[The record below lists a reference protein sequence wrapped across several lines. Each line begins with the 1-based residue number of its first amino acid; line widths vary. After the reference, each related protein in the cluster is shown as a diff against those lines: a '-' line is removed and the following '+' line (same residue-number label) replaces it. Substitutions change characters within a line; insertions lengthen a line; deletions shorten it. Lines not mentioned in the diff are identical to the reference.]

1 MLRNNVVL
9 AVFKRNVQSYFSGVL
24 GYLFIVVFVVAG
36 AFAAFNQQFFA
47 NNQANLD
54 QLSLWYPLLL
64 LFIIPAITMGAWA
77 DEKKM
82 GTDELLFTLPAS
94 DLEILLGK
102 FFAVLAVYTIAL
114 LFSVTHVFVLWKIG
128 NPDMGL
134 MFTTYFGYWLAGAS
148 LLAAGMFASAL
159 TSSTTVAFVLGTVI
173 CAIPIFIGQIAP
185 SSELIQSLSL
195 VEQFQDFSTGVI
207 PLGAVLYFNSLA
219 VMMLYLNRILITR
232 RHWSAQQQNSMGLQ
246 YLIRTVSL
254 AVILISA
261 NVIVSYGSSRI
272 DMTGEKVFSVSQTTR
287 DLLSKIDEKNPI
299 TIEAFISPE
308 VSREYV
314 PIRKRLIGLLREY
327 NQLGGKRL
335 QVRFVDVE
343 PFSKAEEEARLLNI
357 TPQQVQTE
365 RGGRAFVDTIFMGAV
380 VKSGTDEVVIPFFNV
395 GTPIE
400 YELTR
405 SIRTVSKDERLT
417 VGILN
422 TDASIFG
429 GLNMGMG
436 GNQPPWLIVSE
447 LKKQYKVE
455 QVSPDSPI
463 SDTAY
468 DVLIAVLPSSL
479 TEPQLNNLVE
489 YVEKGKPTLICDD
502 PLPVYGGGRGIQNAP
517 RMPKPSPGGGMF
529 GMQQPPSTP
538 KADDGRLTPLLNLL
552 QIRWDNGQVV
562 FDYFNPHPEFAE
574 VVRPELIFISPKSG
588 TAGAFSQDSNITSG
602 LQEILTFF
610 PGSIRPLSNMTLN
623 FEPLLK
629 TGPNSGLLEW
639 GQITSPF
646 FNSVRITQEPPRVID
661 KYGHVLAAHITSTDK
676 SPVKDINVIFV
687 ADADLIS
694 DELFNIRERQAFGL
708 KIDNVTFLLNCVDQL
723 AGDDSYIKLR
733 KRRSKLRTLTLVERE
748 TSVFV
753 KERNAEREK
762 ATENAEE
769 KLKEARDRLKAERDK
784 IIKDTT
790 IDGNTKQ
797 QMLRMAEENESRR
810 LEVDEANIEREK
822 QRQIEKIKAQTER
835 QIRTIEDR
843 IRWYAILFPP
853 FPAILLGICFLF
865 FRMKNENQNISPDR
879 RLKK

>member
-1 MLRNNVVL
+1 M
-9 AVFKRNVQSYFSGVL
+9 
-24 GYLFIVVFVVAG
+24 
-36 AFAAFNQQFFA
+36 
-47 NNQANLD
+47 
-54 QLSLWYPLLL
+54 
-64 LFIIPAITMGAWA
+64 
-77 DEKKM
+77 
-82 GTDELLFTLPAS
+82 
-94 DLEILLGK
+94 
-102 FFAVLAVYTIAL
+102 
-114 LFSVTHVFVLWKIG
+114 
-128 NPDMGL
+128 
-134 MFTTYFGYWLAGAS
+134 
-148 LLAAGMFASAL
+148 
-159 TSSTTVAFVLGTVI
+159 
-173 CAIPIFIGQIAP
+173 
-185 SSELIQSLSL
+185 
-195 VEQFQDFSTGVI
+195 
-207 PLGAVLYFNSLA
+207 
-219 VMMLYLNRILITR
+219 
-232 RHWSAQQQNSMGLQ
+232 
-246 YLIRTVSL
+246 
-254 AVILISA
+254 
-261 NVIVSYGSSRI
+261 
-272 DMTGEKVFSVSQTTR
+272 
-287 DLLSKIDEKNPI
+287 
-299 TIEAFISPE
+299 
-308 VSREYV
+308 
-314 PIRKRLIGLLREY
+314 
-327 NQLGGKRL
+327 
-335 QVRFVDVE
+335 
-343 PFSKAEEEARLLNI
+343 
-357 TPQQVQTE
+357 
-365 RGGRAFVDTIFMGAV
+365 
-380 VKSGTDEVVIPFFNV
+380 
-395 GTPIE
+395 
-400 YELTR
+400 
-405 SIRTVSKDERLT
+405 
-417 VGILN
+417 
-422 TDASIFG
+422 
-429 GLNMGMG
+429 
-436 GNQPPWLIVSE
+436 
-447 LKKQYKVE
+447 
-455 QVSPDSPI
+455 
-463 SDTAY
+463 
-468 DVLIAVLPSSL
+468 
-479 TEPQLNNLVE
+479 
-489 YVEKGKPTLICDD
+489 
-502 PLPVYGGGRGIQNAP
+502 
-517 RMPKPSPGGGMF
+517 
-529 GMQQPPSTP
+529 
-538 KADDGRLTPLLNLL
+538 NLL

-588 TAGAFSQDSNITSG
+588 TAGAFSQDSSITSG

-610 PGSIRPLSNMTLN
+610 PGSIRPLTNMTLN

-843 IRWYAILFPP
+843 IRWYAILVPP

-865 FRMKNENQNISPDR
+865 FRLKNENQNISPDR

>member
-207 PLGAVLYFNSLA
+207 PLGAVLYFISLA

-272 DMTGEKVFSVSQTTR
+272 DMTGEKVYSVSQTTR

-489 YVEKGKPTLICDD
+489 YVKKGKPTLICDD

-661 KYGHVLAAHITSTDK
+661 KYGHVLAAHITSTDN

>member
-207 PLGAVLYFNSLA
+207 PLGAVLYFISLA

-272 DMTGEKVFSVSQTTR
+272 DMTGEKVYSVSQTTR

-489 YVEKGKPTLICDD
+489 YVEKGKPTMICDD

>member
-64 LFIIPAITMGAWA
+64 LFIVPAITMSAWA

-82 GTDELLFTLPAS
+82 GTDELLFTMPAS
-94 DLEILLGK
+94 DMEILLGK
-102 FFAVLAVYTIAL
+102 FLAVLAVYTIAL
-114 LFSVTHVFVLWKIG
+114 LFSITHIFVLTSIG
-128 NPDMGL
+128 NPDIGMML
-134 MFTTYFGYWLAGAS
+134 TTYFGYWLAGTS

-173 CAIPIFIGQIAP
+173 CAIPIFIGQVAP
-185 SSELIQSLSL
+185 ASNLVQGLSL
-195 VEQFQDFSTGVI
+195 VEQFQDFTTGVL
-207 PLGAVLYFNSLA
+207 PLSSILYFISLA
-219 VMMLYLNRILITR
+219 IMMLYLNRILITR
-232 RHWSAQQQNSMGLQ
+232 RHWSGKEQGAMGLQ
-246 YLIRTVSL
+246 YLVRTISL
-254 AVILISA
+254 AVILISV
-261 NVIVSYGSSRI
+261 NVIASYGSSRI
-272 DMTGEKVFSVSQTTR
+272 DMTSERVYSLSQTTK
-287 DLLSKIDEKNPI
+287 DLISKIDEKNPI

-327 NQLGGKRL
+327 NQMGGKRL
-335 QVRFVDVE
+335 QVRFVDVV
-343 PFSKAEEEARLLNI
+343 PFSKEEEEARLLNI
-357 TPQQVQTE
+357 SPQRVQTE

-463 SDTAY
+463 SDTDY

-479 TEPQLNNLVE
+479 TQPQLKNLVD
-489 YVEKGKPTLICDD
+489 YVKKGKPTLICDD

-517 RMPKPSPGGGMF
+517 RMPKPSPGGGML
-529 GMQQPPSTP
+529 GMRQPPSTP
-538 KADDGRLTPLLNLL
+538 KADEGRLTSLLNVL
-552 QIRWDNGQVV
+552 QIAWDNGEVV

-588 TAGAFSQDSNITSG
+588 TKSAFSLNSNITSG

-610 PGSIRPLSNMTLN
+610 PGSIRPRKDRDLN
-623 FEPLLK
+623 FEPLLR
-629 TGPNSGLLEW
+629 TGPNSGLLAW
-639 GQITSPF
+639 DDITSPF
-646 FNSVRITQEPPRVID
+646 FNSIRIAQDPLRVID
-661 KYGHVLAAHITSTDK
+661 EHAHVLAAHITSTPESK
-676 SPVKDINVIFV
+676 EKNINVIFV

-708 KIDNVTFLLNCVDQL
+708 KIDNITFLLNCVDQL
-723 AGDDSYIKLR
+723 AGDDSYISLR
-733 KRRSKLRTLTLVERE
+733 KRREKHRTLTLVERE

-753 KERNAEREK
+753 KERNEEREK
-762 ATENAEE
+762 ATKVAEA
-769 KLKEARDRLKAERDK
+769 KLTEARDRLKAEREK
-784 IIKDTT
+784 IEQDPSL
-790 IDGNTKQ
+790 DNRTKQ
-797 QMLRMAEENESRR
+797 IMLRMAEENESRR
-810 LEVDEANIEREK
+810 LEVDEAKIEREK
-822 QRQIEKIKAQTER
+822 QQQIEKIKAQTER
-835 QIRTIEDR
+835 QIREIEDR

-853 FPAILLGICFLF
+853 FPAIVLGLCFLF
-865 FRMKNENQNISPDR
+865 FSLKNENQNISPDR

>member
-173 CAIPIFIGQIAP
+173 CAVPIFIGQVAP

-207 PLGAVLYFNSLA
+207 PLGAVLYFISLA

-380 VKSGTDEVVIPFFNV
+380 VKSGTDEVVVPFFNV

-489 YVEKGKPTLICDD
+489 YVKKGKPTLICDD

-538 KADDGRLTPLLNLL
+538 KADEGRLTPLLNLL

-588 TAGAFSQDSNITSG
+588 TAGAFSQDSSITSG

-610 PGSIRPLSNMTLN
+610 PGSIRPLTNMTLN

-843 IRWYAILFPP
+843 IRWYAILVPP

-865 FRMKNENQNISPDR
+865 FRLKNENQNISPDR

>member
-82 GTDELLFTLPAS
+82 GTDELLFTMPAS

-102 FFAVLAVYTIAL
+102 FLAVLAVYTIAL
-114 LFSVTHVFVLWKIG
+114 LFSVTHIFVLWSIG
-128 NPDMGL
+128 NPDIGV

-173 CAIPIFIGQIAP
+173 CAVPVFIGQVAP
-185 SSELIQSLSL
+185 SSNLIQGLSL
-195 VEQFQDFSTGVI
+195 VEQFQDFSAGVL
-207 PLGAVLYFNSLA
+207 PLGSILYFISLA

-232 RHWSAQQQNSMGLQ
+232 RHWSAQEQNSMGLQ
-246 YLIRTVSL
+246 YLVRTVSL

-272 DMTGEKVFSVSQTTR
+272 DMTSEKVYSLSQTTK
-287 DLLSKIDEKNPI
+287 DLIAKIDEKNPI

-335 QVRFVDVE
+335 QVRFVDVV
-343 PFSKAEEEARLLNI
+343 PFSKEEEEARLLNI
-357 TPQQVQTE
+357 SPQRVQTE

-429 GLNMGMG
+429 GLNMGQG

-479 TEPQLNNLVE
+479 TQPQLKNLVD
-489 YVEKGKPTLICDD
+489 YVKKGKPTLICDD

-529 GMQQPPSTP
+529 GMRQPPPTP
-538 KADDGRLTPLLNLL
+538 KADEGRLTSLLNVL
-552 QIRWDNGQVV
+552 QIAWDNGEVV

-588 TAGAFSQDSNITSG
+588 TRSAFSLNSNITSG

-610 PGSIRPLSNMTLN
+610 PGSIRPRKDRDLN
-623 FEPLLK
+623 FEPLLR
-629 TGPNSGLLEW
+629 TGPNSGLLAW
-639 GQITSPF
+639 GEITSPF
-646 FNSVRITQEPPRVID
+646 FNSIRIAQEPPRVID
-661 KYGHVLAAHITSTDK
+661 EHAHVLAAHITSTPK
-676 SPVKDINVIFV
+676 SKEKNINVIFV

-723 AGDDSYIKLR
+723 AGDDSYIALR
-733 KRRSKLRTLTLVERE
+733 KRREKHRTLTLVERE

-753 KERNAEREK
+753 KERNEEREK
-762 ATENAEE
+762 ATKDAEA
-769 KLKEARDRLKAERDK
+769 KLSEARDRLKAERDK
-784 IIKDTT
+784 IEQDKSLD
-790 IDGNTKQ
+790 NRTKQ
-797 QMLRMAEENESRR
+797 IMLRMAEENESRR
-810 LEVDEANIEREK
+810 LEVDEAKIDREK
-822 QRQIEKIKAQTER
+822 QQQIEKIKAQTER
-835 QIRTIEDR
+835 QIREIEDR
-843 IRWYAILFPP
+843 IRWYAILVPP

>member
-1 MLRNNVVL
+1 MLRNSVVL

-64 LFIIPAITMGAWA
+64 LFIIPAITMGVWA

-102 FFAVLAVYTIAL
+102 FLAVLAVYTIAL
-114 LFSVTHVFVLWKIG
+114 LFSVTHIFVLWNIG
-128 NPDMGL
+128 NPDIGV

-173 CAIPIFIGQIAP
+173 CAVPIFIGQAAP
-185 SSELIQSLSL
+185 SSNLIQGLSL
-195 VEQFQDFSTGVI
+195 VEQFQDFGTGVL
-207 PLGAVLYFNSLA
+207 PLGSILYFISLA

-232 RHWSAQQQNSMGLQ
+232 RHWSSQVSNSMGLQ
-246 YLIRTVSL
+246 YLVRTLSL

-261 NVIVSYGSSRI
+261 NVIASYGSSRI
-272 DMTGEKVFSVSQTTR
+272 DMTSEKVYSLSQTTK
-287 DLLSKIDEKNPI
+287 DLIAKIDEKNPV

-335 QVRFVDVE
+335 QVRFVDVV
-343 PFSKAEEEARLLNI
+343 PFSKEEEEARLLNI
-357 TPQQVQTE
+357 SPERVQTE

-380 VKSGTDEVVIPFFNV
+380 IKSGTDEVVIPFFNV

-405 SIRTVSKDERLT
+405 SIRTVSKDDRLT

-429 GLNMGMG
+429 GMGMG

-447 LKKQYKVE
+447 LKKQYRVQ

-463 SDTAY
+463 SDSDY

-479 TEPQLNNLVE
+479 TQPQLKNLVD
-489 YVEKGKPTLICDD
+489 YVKKGKPTLICDD

-517 RMPKPSPGGGMF
+517 RMPKPSPGGGMM
-529 GMQQPPSTP
+529 GMRQPPSTP
-538 KADDGRLTPLLNLL
+538 KADEGRLTSLLNVL
-552 QIRWDNGQVV
+552 QIAWDNGEVV

-574 VVRPELIFISPKSG
+574 VVRPELIFITPKSG
-588 TAGAFSQDSNITSG
+588 TRSAFSLNSNITNG

-610 PGSIRPLSNMTLN
+610 PGSIRPRKDRDLN
-623 FEPLLK
+623 FEPLLR
-629 TGPNSGLLEW
+629 TGPNSGLLAW
-639 GQITSPF
+639 GEITSPF
-646 FNSVRITQEPPRVID
+646 FNSIRIAQEPPRIID
-661 KYGHVLAAHITSTDK
+661 EHAHVLAAHITSTEK
-676 SPVKDINVIFV
+676 SKAKQINVIFV

-723 AGDDSYIKLR
+723 AGDDSYIALR
-733 KRRSKLRTLTLVERE
+733 KRRQKHRTLTLVERE

-753 KERNAEREK
+753 KERNQEREK
-762 ATENAEE
+762 ATKDAEA
-769 KLKEARDRLKAERDK
+769 KLSEARDRLKAERDK
-784 IIKDTT
+784 IEQDKSLD
-790 IDGNTKQ
+790 NRTKQ
-797 QMLRMAEENESRR
+797 IMLRMAEENESRR
-810 LEVDEANIEREK
+810 LEVDEAKIEREK
-822 QRQIEKIKAQTER
+822 QQQVEKIKAQTER
-835 QIRTIEDR
+835 QIREIEDR
-843 IRWYAILFPP
+843 IRWYAILVPP

-865 FRMKNENQNISPDR
+865 FRMKNENQNIAPDR

>member
-173 CAIPIFIGQIAP
+173 CAVPIFIGQVAP
-185 SSELIQSLSL
+185 SSVLIQSLSL

-207 PLGAVLYFNSLA
+207 PLGAVLYFISLA

-489 YVEKGKPTLICDD
+489 YVKKGKPTLICDD

-588 TAGAFSQDSNITSG
+588 TAGAFSQNSSITSG

-610 PGSIRPLSNMTLN
+610 PGSIRPLTNMTLN

-843 IRWYAILFPP
+843 IRWYAILVPP

-865 FRMKNENQNISPDR
+865 FRLKNENQNISPDR

>member
-207 PLGAVLYFNSLA
+207 PLGAVLYFISLA

-272 DMTGEKVFSVSQTTR
+272 DMTGEKVYSVSQTTR

-489 YVEKGKPTLICDD
+489 YVKKGKPTLICDD

>member
-173 CAIPIFIGQIAP
+173 CAVPIFIGQVAP

-207 PLGAVLYFNSLA
+207 PLGAVLYFISLA

-380 VKSGTDEVVIPFFNV
+380 VKSGTDEVVVPFFNV

-489 YVEKGKPTLICDD
+489 YVKKGKPTLICDD

-538 KADDGRLTPLLNLL
+538 KADEGRLTPLLNLL

-588 TAGAFSQDSNITSG
+588 TAGAFSQNSSITSG

-843 IRWYAILFPP
+843 IRWYAILVPP

-865 FRMKNENQNISPDR
+865 FRLKNENQNISPDR

>member
-173 CAIPIFIGQIAP
+173 CAVPIFIGQVAP

-207 PLGAVLYFNSLA
+207 PLGAVLYFISLA

-489 YVEKGKPTLICDD
+489 YVKKGKPTLICDD

-538 KADDGRLTPLLNLL
+538 KADEGRLTPLLNLL

-588 TAGAFSQDSNITSG
+588 TAGAFSQNSSITSG

-610 PGSIRPLSNMTLN
+610 PGSIRPLTNMTLN

-843 IRWYAILFPP
+843 IRWYAILVPP

-865 FRMKNENQNISPDR
+865 FRLKNENQNISPDR

>member
-173 CAIPIFIGQIAP
+173 CAVPIFIGQVAP

-207 PLGAVLYFNSLA
+207 PLGAVLYFISLA

-489 YVEKGKPTLICDD
+489 YVKKGKPTLICDD

-843 IRWYAILFPP
+843 IRWYAILVPP

-865 FRMKNENQNISPDR
+865 FRLKNENQNISPDR

>member
-64 LFIIPAITMGAWA
+64 LFIIPAITMGVWA

-82 GTDELLFTLPAS
+82 GTDELLFTMPAS

-102 FFAVLAVYTIAL
+102 FLAVLAVYTIAL
-114 LFSVTHVFVLWKIG
+114 LFSVTHIFVLWSIG
-128 NPDMGL
+128 NPDIGV

-173 CAIPIFIGQIAP
+173 CAVPVFIGQVAP
-185 SSELIQSLSL
+185 SSNLIQGLSL
-195 VEQFQDFSTGVI
+195 VEQFQDFSAGVL
-207 PLGAVLYFNSLA
+207 PLGSILYFLSLA

-232 RHWSAQQQNSMGLQ
+232 RHWSAQVQNSMGLQ
-246 YLIRTVSL
+246 YLVRTVSL

-261 NVIVSYGSSRI
+261 NVIASYGSSRI
-272 DMTGEKVFSVSQTTR
+272 DMTGEKVYSLSQTTK
-287 DLLSKIDEKNPI
+287 DLIAKIDEKNPI

-335 QVRFVDVE
+335 QVRFVDVV
-343 PFSKAEEEARLLNI
+343 PFSKEEEEARLLNI
-357 TPQQVQTE
+357 SPERVQTE

-479 TEPQLNNLVE
+479 TQPQLKHLVD
-489 YVEKGKPTLICDD
+489 YVKKGKPTLICDD

-529 GMQQPPSTP
+529 GMRQPPPTP
-538 KADDGRLTPLLNLL
+538 KADEGRLTSLLNVL
-552 QIRWDNGQVV
+552 QIAWDNGEVV

-588 TAGAFSQDSNITSG
+588 TRSAFSLNSNITNG

-610 PGSIRPLSNMTLN
+610 PGSIRPRKDRDLN
-623 FEPLLK
+623 FEPLLR
-629 TGPNSGLLEW
+629 TGPNSGLLAW
-639 GQITSPF
+639 GEITSPF
-646 FNSVRITQEPPRVID
+646 FNSIRIAQDPLRVID
-661 KYGHVLAAHITSTDK
+661 DHAHVLAAHITSTPK
-676 SPVKDINVIFV
+676 SKEKNINVIFV

-723 AGDDSYIKLR
+723 AGDDSYIALR
-733 KRRSKLRTLTLVERE
+733 KRREKHRTLTLVERE

-753 KERNAEREK
+753 KERNEEREK
-762 ATENAEE
+762 ATKDAEA
-769 KLKEARDRLKAERDK
+769 KLAEARARLKSEREKIEQDK
-784 IIKDTT
+784 SLD
-790 IDGNTKQ
+790 NRTKQ
-797 QMLRMAEENESRR
+797 IMLRMAEENESRR
-810 LEVDEANIEREK
+810 LEVDEAKIEREK
-822 QRQIEKIKAQTER
+822 QQQVEKIKAQTER
-835 QIRTIEDR
+835 QIREIEDR
-843 IRWYAILFPP
+843 IRWYAILVPP

>member
-64 LFIIPAITMGAWA
+64 LFIIPAITMGVWA
-77 DEKKM
+77 DEKKL

-94 DLEILLGK
+94 DLEVLLGK
-102 FFAVLAVYTIAL
+102 FLAVLAVYTIAL
-114 LFSVTHVFVLWKIG
+114 LFSVTHIFVLSSIG

-148 LLAAGMFASAL
+148 LLSAGMFASAL

-173 CAIPIFIGQIAP
+173 CAIPVFIGQVAP
-185 SSELIQSLSL
+185 SSNLIQSLSL
-195 VEQFQDFSTGVI
+195 VEQFQDFNTGVL
-207 PLGAVLYFNSLA
+207 PLASVLYFISLA
-219 VMMLYLNRILITR
+219 IMMLYLNRVLITR
-232 RHWSAQQQNSMGLQ
+232 RHWSSHEQNSMGLQ
-246 YLIRTVSL
+246 YLVRTISL
-254 AVILISA
+254 AVILISVNA
-261 NVIVSYGSSRI
+261 IVSYGSSRI
-272 DMTGEKVFSVSQTTR
+272 DMTSERVYSLSQTTK
-287 DLLSKIDEKNPI
+287 DLISKIDDKNPV

-327 NQLGGKRL
+327 DQLGGKRL

-343 PFSKAEEEARLLNI
+343 PFSKEEEEARLLDI
-357 TPQQVQTE
+357 SPQRVQTE
-365 RGGRAFVDTIFMGAV
+365 RGGRAYVETIFMGAV
-380 VKSGTDEVVIPFFNV
+380 VKSATDEVVIPFFNV

-405 SIRTVSKDERLT
+405 SIRTVSKDDRLT

-429 GLNMGMG
+429 GLDMSMG

-447 LKKQYKVE
+447 LKKQYRVE

-463 SDTAY
+463 SDTDY
-468 DVLIAVLPSSL
+468 DVLLAVLPSSL
-479 TEPQLNNLVE
+479 TEPQLKNLVD
-489 YVEKGKPTLICDD
+489 YVKKGKPTLICDD
-502 PLPVYGGGRGIQNAP
+502 PLPVFGGGRGIQMAP
-517 RMPKPSPGGGMF
+517 RMPKPSPGGMMGMR
-529 GMQQPPSTP
+529 QPPPTP
-538 KADDGRLTPLLNLL
+538 KAYEGRLTPLMNLL
-552 QIRWDNGQVV
+552 EIAWDNGEVV

-588 TAGAFSQDSNITSG
+588 TKSAFSLDSNITSG
-602 LQEILTFF
+602 LQEMLTFF
-610 PGSIRPLSNMTLN
+610 PGSIRPRKDRDLN
-623 FEPLLK
+623 FEPLLR
-629 TGPNSGLLEW
+629 TGPNSGLLAW
-639 GQITSPF
+639 GEITSPF
-646 FNSVRITQEPPRVID
+646 FNSVRIVQDPVRVID
-661 KYGHVLAAHITSTDK
+661 EHAHVLAAHITSTSK
-676 SPVKDINVIFV
+676 SKVKDLNVIFV

-723 AGDDSYIKLR
+723 AGDDSYISLR
-733 KRRSKLRTLTLVERE
+733 KRRQKHRTLTLVERE
-748 TSVFV
+748 TSVFI

-762 ATENAEE
+762 ANEVADA
-769 KLKEARDRLKAERDK
+769 KLEEARDRLKEQREK
-784 IIKDTT
+784 IEKDPSM
-790 IDGNTKQ
+790 DSREKQ
-797 QMLRMAEENESRR
+797 IRLRMAEENESRR
-810 LEVDEANIEREK
+810 LEVDEAKIEREK
-822 QRQIEKIKAQTER
+822 QQQVEKIKAQTER
-835 QIRTIEDR
+835 QIREIENR
-843 IRWYAILFPP
+843 IRWYAILVPP

-865 FRMKNENQNISPDR
+865 FQLKHENQNISPDR
-879 RLKK
+879 RLK

>member
-102 FFAVLAVYTIAL
+102 FLAVLAVYTIAL

-159 TSSTTVAFVLGTVI
+159 TSSATVAFVLGTVI

-185 SSELIQSLSL
+185 TSNLIQSLSL

-207 PLGAVLYFNSLA
+207 PLGAVLYFISLA
-219 VMMLYLNRILITR
+219 VMMLYLNRVLITR

-246 YLIRTVSL
+246 YLVRTVSL

-272 DMTGEKVFSVSQTTR
+272 DMTGEKVYSLSQTTK

-308 VSREYV
+308 VAREYV

-405 SIRTVSKDERLT
+405 SIRTVSKDKRLT

-429 GLNMGMG
+429 GLNMGAG

-463 SDTAY
+463 SETAY

-479 TEPQLNNLVE
+479 TDPQLTNLVE
-489 YVEKGKPTLICDD
+489 YVKKGKPTLICDD

-529 GMQQPPSTP
+529 GMQQPPATP
-538 KADDGRLTPLLNLL
+538 KADEGRLTPLLNLL
-552 QIRWDNGQVV
+552 QVRWDNGQVV

-610 PGSIRPLSNMTLN
+610 PGSIQPLSNMTMN

-646 FNSVRITQEPPRVID
+646 FNSIRIAQDPPRLID
-661 KYGHVLAAHITSTDK
+661 KFGHVLAAHITSTEK
-676 SPVKDINVIFV
+676 SPVKDLNVIFV

-762 ATENAEE
+762 ATENADE

-843 IRWYAILFPP
+843 IRWYAILVPP

-865 FRMKNENQNISPDR
+865 FRLKNENQNISPDR

>member
-207 PLGAVLYFNSLA
+207 PLGAVLYFISLA

>member
-64 LFIIPAITMGAWA
+64 LFIVPAITMGAWA

-94 DLEILLGK
+94 DLEILMGK
-102 FFAVLAVYTIAL
+102 FLAVLAVYTIAL

-159 TSSTTVAFVLGTVI
+159 TSSATVAFVLGTVI
-173 CAIPIFIGQIAP
+173 CAIPIFIGQVAP
-185 SSELIQSLSL
+185 TSDLIQSLSL

-207 PLGAVLYFNSLA
+207 PLGAVLYFISLA

-246 YLIRTVSL
+246 YLVRTISL

-272 DMTGEKVFSVSQTTR
+272 DMTGEKVFSLSQTTK

-405 SIRTVSKDERLT
+405 SIRTVSKDKRLT

-429 GLNMGMG
+429 GMNMGTG

-463 SDTAY
+463 NETAY

-479 TEPQLNNLVE
+479 TDPQLNHLVD
-489 YVEKGKPTLICDD
+489 YVKKGKPTLICDD

-538 KADDGRLTPLLNLL
+538 KANEGRLTPLLNLL
-552 QIRWDNGQVV
+552 QVRWDNGQVV

-588 TAGAFSQDSNITSG
+588 TAGAFSQNSNITSG

-610 PGSIRPLSNMTLN
+610 PGSIQPLPNMTMN

-629 TGPNSGLLEW
+629 TGPNSGLLSW

-661 KYGHVLAAHITSTDK
+661 KYGHVLAAHITSTEK
-676 SPVKDINVIFV
+676 SEAKDINVIFV

-733 KRRSKLRTLTLVERE
+733 KRRSKLRTLTVVERE

-762 ATENAEE
+762 ATENADE

-865 FRMKNENQNISPDR
+865 FRLKNENQNISPDR

>member
-207 PLGAVLYFNSLA
+207 PLGAVLYFISLA

-272 DMTGEKVFSVSQTTR
+272 DMTGEKVYSVSQTTR

-489 YVEKGKPTLICDD
+489 YVKKGKPTLICDD

-661 KYGHVLAAHITSTDK
+661 KYGHVLAAHITSTDN

-843 IRWYAILFPP
+843 IRWYAILVPP

>member
-102 FFAVLAVYTIAL
+102 FLAVLAVYTIAL

-159 TSSTTVAFVLGTVI
+159 TSSATVAFVLGTVI

-185 SSELIQSLSL
+185 TSNLIQSLSL

-207 PLGAVLYFNSLA
+207 PLGAVLYFISLA
-219 VMMLYLNRILITR
+219 VMMLYLNRVLITR

-246 YLIRTVSL
+246 YLVRTVSL

-272 DMTGEKVFSVSQTTR
+272 DMTGEKVYSLSQTTK

-308 VSREYV
+308 VAREYV

-405 SIRTVSKDERLT
+405 SIRTVSKDKRLT

-429 GLNMGMG
+429 GLNMGAG

-463 SDTAY
+463 SETAY

-479 TEPQLNNLVE
+479 TDPQLTNLVE
-489 YVEKGKPTLICDD
+489 YVKKGKPTLICDD

-529 GMQQPPSTP
+529 GMQQPPATP
-538 KADDGRLTPLLNLL
+538 KADEGRLTPLLNLL
-552 QIRWDNGQVV
+552 QVRWDNGQVV

-610 PGSIRPLSNMTLN
+610 PGSIQPLSNMTMN

-646 FNSVRITQEPPRVID
+646 FNSIRIAQDPPRLID
-661 KYGHVLAAHITSTDK
+661 KFGHVLAAHITSTEK
-676 SPVKDINVIFV
+676 SPVKDLNVIFV

-762 ATENAEE
+762 ATENADE
-769 KLKEARDRLKAERDK
+769 KLKEARDRLKAEREK

-843 IRWYAILFPP
+843 IRWYAILVPP

-865 FRMKNENQNISPDR
+865 FRLKNENQNISPDR

>member
-82 GTDELLFTLPAS
+82 GTDELLFTMPAS

-102 FFAVLAVYTIAL
+102 FLAVLAVYTIAL
-114 LFSVTHVFVLWKIG
+114 LFSVTHIFVLWSIG
-128 NPDMGL
+128 NPDIGV

-173 CAIPIFIGQIAP
+173 CAVPVFIGQVAP
-185 SSELIQSLSL
+185 SNNLIQGLSL
-195 VEQFQDFSTGVI
+195 VEQFQDFSAGVL
-207 PLGAVLYFNSLA
+207 PLGAILYFILLA

-232 RHWSAQQQNSMGLQ
+232 RHWSAQEQNSMGLQ
-246 YLIRTVSL
+246 YLVRTVSL
-254 AVILISA
+254 AVILISV
-261 NVIVSYGSSRI
+261 NVIASYGSSRI
-272 DMTGEKVFSVSQTTR
+272 DLTSEKVYSLSQTTK
-287 DLLSKIDEKNPI
+287 DLIGKIDEKNPI

-335 QVRFVDVE
+335 QVRFVDVV
-343 PFSKAEEEARLLNI
+343 PFSKEEEEARLLNI
-357 TPQQVQTE
+357 SPERVQTE

-463 SDTAY
+463 SDTDY

-479 TEPQLNNLVE
+479 TQPQLKNLVD
-489 YVEKGKPTLICDD
+489 YVKKGKPTLICDD

-517 RMPKPSPGGGMF
+517 RMPKPSPGGGMMM
-529 GMQQPPSTP
+529 GMRQPPPTP
-538 KADDGRLTPLLNLL
+538 KADEGRLTSLLNVL
-552 QIRWDNGQVV
+552 QIAWDNGEVV

-588 TAGAFSQDSNITSG
+588 TRSAFSLNSNITSG

-610 PGSIRPLSNMTLN
+610 PGSIRPRKDRDLN
-623 FEPLLK
+623 FEPLLR
-629 TGPNSGLLEW
+629 TGPNSGLLAW
-639 GQITSPF
+639 GEITSPF
-646 FNSVRITQEPPRVID
+646 FNSIRIAQEPPRIID
-661 KYGHVLAAHITSTDK
+661 EHAHVLAAHITSTEK
-676 SPVKDINVIFV
+676 SKEKHINVIFV

-723 AGDDSYIKLR
+723 AGDDSYIALR
-733 KRRSKLRTLTLVERE
+733 KRREQHRTLTLVERE

-753 KERNAEREK
+753 KERNEEREK
-762 ATENAEE
+762 ATKDAEA
-769 KLKEARDRLKAERDK
+769 KLTEARDRLKAERDK
-784 IIKDTT
+784 IEQDKSLD
-790 IDGNTKQ
+790 NRTKQ
-797 QMLRMAEENESRR
+797 IMLRMAEENESRR
-810 LEVDEANIEREK
+810 LEVDEAKIEREK
-822 QRQIEKIKAQTER
+822 QQQVEKIKAQTER
-835 QIRTIEDR
+835 QIREIEDR
-843 IRWYAILFPP
+843 IRWYAILVPP

-865 FRMKNENQNISPDR
+865 FPHEK
-879 RLKK
+879 

>member
-207 PLGAVLYFNSLA
+207 PLGAVLYFISLA

-272 DMTGEKVFSVSQTTR
+272 DMTGEKVYSVSQTTR

-753 KERNAEREK
+753 RERNAEREK

>member
-64 LFIIPAITMGAWA
+64 LFIIPAITMGVWA

-173 CAIPIFIGQIAP
+173 CAVPIFIGQIAP
-185 SSELIQSLSL
+185 SSDLVQNLSL

-207 PLGAVLYFNSLA
+207 PLGAVLYFISLA

-246 YLIRTVSL
+246 YLIRTVAL

-272 DMTGEKVFSVSQTTR
+272 DMTGEKVYSVSQTTR

-405 SIRTVSKDERLT
+405 SIRTVSKDKRLT

-489 YVEKGKPTLICDD
+489 YVKKGKPTLICDD

-538 KADDGRLTPLLNLL
+538 KADEGRLTPLLNLL

-588 TAGAFSQDSNITSG
+588 TAGAFSQNSNITSG

-610 PGSIRPLSNMTLN
+610 PGSIQPLSNMTLN

-661 KYGHVLAAHITSTDK
+661 KFGHVLAAHITSTDK
-676 SPVKDINVIFV
+676 SPVKDLNVIFV

-733 KRRSKLRTLTLVERE
+733 KRRSQLRTLTLVERE

-762 ATENAEE
+762 ATQNAEE

-822 QRQIEKIKAQTER
+822 QQQIEKIKAQTER

-843 IRWYAILFPP
+843 IRWYAILVPP

-865 FRMKNENQNISPDR
+865 FRLKNENQNISPDR

>member
-102 FFAVLAVYTIAL
+102 FLAVLAVYTIAL

-173 CAIPIFIGQIAP
+173 CAIPIFIGQVAP
-185 SSELIQSLSL
+185 SSDLVQNLSL

-207 PLGAVLYFNSLA
+207 PLGAVLYFISLA

-232 RHWSAQQQNSMGLQ
+232 RHWSSQQKNSMGLQ
-246 YLIRTVSL
+246 YLVRTVSL

-272 DMTGEKVFSVSQTTR
+272 DMTAEKVYSLSKTTR
-287 DLLSKIDEKNPI
+287 DLLGKIDEKNPI

-357 TPQQVQTE
+357 SPQQVQTE

-429 GLNMGMG
+429 GLDMGMG
-436 GNQPPWLIVSE
+436 GNQPPWMIVSE

-479 TEPQLNNLVE
+479 TEPQLNNLIE
-489 YVEKGKPTLICDD
+489 YVKKGKPTLICDD

-517 RMPKPSPGGGMF
+517 RMPKPSPGGMM
-529 GMQQPPSTP
+529 GMQQPPPTP

-552 QIRWDNGQVV
+552 QIAWDNGEVV
-562 FDYFNPHPEFAE
+562 FDYFNPHPEFSE

-588 TAGAFSQDSNITSG
+588 VRGAFSQDSNITSG

-610 PGSIRPLSNMTLN
+610 PGNIRPRSDTTLN
-623 FEPLLK
+623 FEPLLR
-629 TGPNSGLLEW
+629 TGLNSGLISW

-646 FNSVRITQEPPRVID
+646 FNSVRIAQDPPRLIDEYSHVI
-661 KYGHVLAAHITSTDK
+661 AAQITSTEK
-676 SPVKDINVIFV
+676 SKTKDLDVIFV

-733 KRRSKLRTLTLVERE
+733 KRRSQLRTLTLVERE

-762 ATENAEE
+762 ATATAEE
-769 KLKEARDRLKAERDK
+769 KLQEARDRLKAERDK

-843 IRWYAILFPP
+843 IRWYAILVPP

-865 FRMKNENQNISPDR
+865 FRLKNENQNISPDR

>member
-173 CAIPIFIGQIAP
+173 CAVPIFIGQVAP

-207 PLGAVLYFNSLA
+207 PLGAVLYFISLA

-380 VKSGTDEVVIPFFNV
+380 VKSGTDEVVVPFFNV

-489 YVEKGKPTLICDD
+489 YVKKGKPTLICDD

-538 KADDGRLTPLLNLL
+538 KADEGRLTPLLNLL

-588 TAGAFSQDSNITSG
+588 TAGAFSQNSSITSG

-753 KERNAEREK
+753 KERNAER
-762 ATENAEE
+762 
-769 KLKEARDRLKAERDK
+769 AERSP
-784 IIKDTT
+784 
-790 IDGNTKQ
+790 
-797 QMLRMAEENESRR
+797 RSPESR
-810 LEVDEANIEREK
+810 A
-822 QRQIEKIKAQTER
+822 
-835 QIRTIEDR
+835 
-843 IRWYAILFPP
+843 
-853 FPAILLGICFLF
+853 
-865 FRMKNENQNISPDR
+865 
-879 RLKK
+879 

>member
-207 PLGAVLYFNSLA
+207 PLGAVLYFISLA

-272 DMTGEKVFSVSQTTR
+272 DMTGEKVYSVSQTTR

>member
-64 LFIIPAITMGAWA
+64 LFIIPAITMGVWA

-82 GTDELLFTLPAS
+82 GTDELLFTMPAS

-102 FFAVLAVYTIAL
+102 FLAVLAVYTIAL
-114 LFSVTHVFVLWKIG
+114 LFSVTHIFVLWSIG
-128 NPDMGL
+128 NPDIGV

-159 TSSTTVAFVLGTVI
+159 TSSATVAFVLGTVI
-173 CAIPIFIGQIAP
+173 CAVPIFIGQAAP
-185 SSELIQSLSL
+185 SSNLIQGLSL
-195 VEQFQDFSTGVI
+195 VEQFQDFSAGVL
-207 PLGAVLYFNSLA
+207 PLGSILYFISLA

-232 RHWSAQQQNSMGLQ
+232 RHWSAQEQNSMGLQ
-246 YLIRTVSL
+246 YLVRTVSL

-261 NVIVSYGSSRI
+261 NVIASYGSSRI
-272 DMTGEKVFSVSQTTR
+272 DMTNEKVYSLSQTTK
-287 DLLSKIDEKNPI
+287 DLIGKIDEKNPI

-327 NQLGGKRL
+327 DQLGGKRL
-335 QVRFVDVE
+335 QVRFVDVV
-343 PFSKAEEEARLLNI
+343 PFSKEEEEARLLNI
-357 TPQQVQTE
+357 SPQRVQTE
-365 RGGRAFVDTIFMGAV
+365 RGGRSFVDTIFMGAV
-380 VKSGTDEVVIPFFNV
+380 IKSGTDEVVIPFFNV

-405 SIRTVSKDERLT
+405 SIRTASKDERLT

-436 GNQPPWLIVSE
+436 GNQPSWLIVSE
-447 LKKQYKVE
+447 LRKQYKVE

-463 SDTAY
+463 SETAY
-468 DVLIAVLPSSL
+468 DVLVAVLPSSL
-479 TEPQLNNLVE
+479 TQPQLKNLVD
-489 YVEKGKPTLICDD
+489 YVKKGKPTLICDD

-517 RMPKPSPGGGMF
+517 RMPKPSPGGGMM
-529 GMQQPPSTP
+529 GMRQPPPTP
-538 KADDGRLTPLLNLL
+538 KADEGRLTSLLNVL
-552 QIRWDNGQVV
+552 QVAWDNGEIV

-588 TAGAFSQDSNITSG
+588 TRSAFSLNSNITSG

-610 PGSIRPLSNMTLN
+610 PGSIRPRKDRDLN
-623 FEPLLK
+623 FEPLLR
-629 TGPNSGLLEW
+629 TGPNSGLLAW
-639 GQITSPF
+639 GEITSPM
-646 FNSVRITQEPPRVID
+646 FNSIRIAQEPPRLID
-661 KYGHVLAAHITSTDK
+661 EHAHVLAAHITSTAK
-676 SPVKDINVIFV
+676 SKEKNINVIFV

-723 AGDDSYIKLR
+723 AGDDSYIALR
-733 KRRSKLRTLTLVERE
+733 KRREQHRTLTLVERE

-753 KERNAEREK
+753 KERNEEREK
-762 ATENAEE
+762 ATKDAEA
-769 KLKEARDRLKAERDK
+769 KLTEARDRLKSERDK
-784 IIKDTT
+784 IEQDKSLD
-790 IDGNTKQ
+790 NRTKQ
-797 QMLRMAEENESRR
+797 IMLRMAEENESRR
-810 LEVDEANIEREK
+810 LEVDEAKIEREK
-822 QRQIEKIKAQTER
+822 QQQVEKIKAQTER
-835 QIRTIEDR
+835 QIREIEDR
-843 IRWYAILFPP
+843 IRWYAILVPP

-865 FRMKNENQNISPDR
+865 FRMKNENQNIAPDR

>member
-64 LFIIPAITMGAWA
+64 LFIIPAITMGVWA
-77 DEKKM
+77 DEKKL

-94 DLEILLGK
+94 DLEVLLGK
-102 FFAVLAVYTIAL
+102 FLAVLAVYTIAL
-114 LFSVTHVFVLWKIG
+114 LFSVTHIFVLSSIG

-148 LLAAGMFASAL
+148 LLSAGMFASAL

-173 CAIPIFIGQIAP
+173 CAIPVFIGQVAP
-185 SSELIQSLSL
+185 SSNLIQSLSL
-195 VEQFQDFSTGVI
+195 VEQFQDFNTGVL
-207 PLGAVLYFNSLA
+207 PLASVLYFISLA
-219 VMMLYLNRILITR
+219 IMMLYLNRVLITR
-232 RHWSAQQQNSMGLQ
+232 RHWSSQEQNSMGLQ
-246 YLIRTVSL
+246 YLVRTVSL
-254 AVILISA
+254 AVILISVNA
-261 NVIVSYGSSRI
+261 IVSYGSSRI
-272 DMTGEKVFSVSQTTR
+272 DMTSERVYSLSQTTK
-287 DLLSKIDEKNPI
+287 DLISKIDDKNPV

-327 NQLGGKRL
+327 DQLGGKRL

-343 PFSKAEEEARLLNI
+343 PFSKEEEEARLLDI
-357 TPQQVQTE
+357 SPQRVQTE
-365 RGGRAFVDTIFMGAV
+365 RGGRAYVETIFMGAV
-380 VKSGTDEVVIPFFNV
+380 VKSATDEVVIPFFNV

-405 SIRTVSKDERLT
+405 SIRTVSKDDRLT

-429 GLNMGMG
+429 GLDMSMG

-447 LKKQYKVE
+447 LKKQYRVE

-463 SDTAY
+463 SDTDY
-468 DVLIAVLPSSL
+468 DVLLAVLPSSL
-479 TEPQLNNLVE
+479 TEPQLKNLVD
-489 YVEKGKPTLICDD
+489 YVKKGKPTLICDD
-502 PLPVYGGGRGIQNAP
+502 PLPVFGGGRGIQMAP
-517 RMPKPSPGGGMF
+517 RMPKPSPGGMMGMR
-529 GMQQPPSTP
+529 QPPPTP
-538 KADDGRLTPLLNLL
+538 KAYEGRLTPLMNLL
-552 QIRWDNGQVV
+552 EIAWDNGEVV

-588 TAGAFSQDSNITSG
+588 TKSAFSLDSNITSG
-602 LQEILTFF
+602 LQEMLTFF
-610 PGSIRPLSNMTLN
+610 PGSIRPRKDRDLN
-623 FEPLLK
+623 FEPLLR
-629 TGPNSGLLEW
+629 TGPNSGLLAW
-639 GQITSPF
+639 GEITSPF
-646 FNSVRITQEPPRVID
+646 FNSVRIVQDPIRVID
-661 KYGHVLAAHITSTDK
+661 EHAHVLAAHITSTPK
-676 SPVKDINVIFV
+676 SKVKDLNVIFV

-723 AGDDSYIKLR
+723 AGDDSYISLR
-733 KRRSKLRTLTLVERE
+733 KRRQKHRTLTLVERE
-748 TSVFV
+748 TSVFI

-762 ATENAEE
+762 ANEVAEA
-769 KLKEARDRLKAERDK
+769 KLEEARDRLKEQREK
-784 IIKDTT
+784 IEKDPSM
-790 IDGNTKQ
+790 DSREKQ
-797 QMLRMAEENESRR
+797 IRLRMAEENESRR
-810 LEVDEANIEREK
+810 LEVDEAKIEREK
-822 QRQIEKIKAQTER
+822 QQQVEKIKAQTER
-835 QIRTIEDR
+835 QIREIENR
-843 IRWYAILFPP
+843 IRWYAILVPP

-865 FRMKNENQNISPDR
+865 FQLKHENQNISPDR
-879 RLKK
+879 RLK